1 MCTARAQNTFA
12 ADKHFVCIRRRSDCD
27 ICGTKI
33 ELRGESGMAK
43 TRQKKTNGK
52 AEGTAP
58 AVGGKAYAVRD
69 HAFDVVVV
77 GTGGKIV
84 SGAGGR

>member
-1 MCTARAQNTFA
+1 
-12 ADKHFVCIRRRSDCD
+12 
-27 ICGTKI
+27 
-33 ELRGESGMAK
+33 MAK

-69 HAFDVVVV
+69 HANDVVVV
-77 GTGGKIV
+77 GAGGKIV